1 MIEMRNK
8 KWIALGFAVIAA
20 ILLLLLPNTPRKQYY
35 HHQGNIFGTYYNIRY
50 EGTEDLHEAV
60 KQRLQE
66 FDNSL
71 SMFNK
76 NSVISQINRNE
87 AVQTDS
93 LFEHMFYEAQ
103 AISQLSNGA
112 FDITVAPLV
121 NAWGFGTSQVKGER
135 LEVRG
140 KIDSLKA
147 FVGYRNIQLEG
158 HTLLKK
164 DERIVLDASAI
175 AKGYACDVIAQLLRQ
190 HGVENLL
197 VDIGGEVVVKGHND
211 KGNAWRVGITRP
223 TIDATGA
230 EKELQEVIAST
241 DLCMATSGNY
251 RQYYYQDGQRRSHT
265 IDPRS
270 GFPVEHSL
278 LSATVVA
285 SSCMRADALA
295 TACMVLGAEQ
305 AMQMIEQT
313 ADASCYLIIADSDSL
328 RVASSQRWHF
338 GTKNR

>member
-50 EGTEDLHEAV
+50 EGTEDLHEAI

-147 FVGYRNIQLEG
+147 FVGYRNIQLER